1 MTSGATEVLATCICG
16 IVYKSLGIKKSYQF
30 SYIVATGGAV
40 LIMLYSDSHETF
52 VPIFLG
58 LIRVGIVCAF
68 NLVYLTNVDVFP
80 TLFAATALG
89 FCNFFARL
97 FTVMSP
103 QIAERPP
110 PLPMITVATICGL
123 GTIVI

>member
-1 MTSGATEVLATCICG
+1 MIIYGD
-16 IVYKSLGIKKSYQF
+16 SYQ
-30 SYIVATGGAV
+30 S
-40 LIMLYSDSHETF
+40 F

-68 NLVYLTNVDVFP
+68 NLVYLANVDVFP

-123 GTIVI
+123 GIIVIQKIKKNTEISLSFKN